1 MLIKYHRMVESARVC
16 VCVYVCVARQEVGRA
31 IFMHVCL
38 AETPVWGVE
47 KGRRTRGGREAALF
61 HGVET
66 SHKYFSFSD
75 PPGRRYLQ

>member
-1 MLIKYHRMVESARVC
+1 MHACERSQNGRECEA
-16 VCVYVCVARQEVGRA
+16 VCVYVCVARQEVGHA

-66 SHKYFSFSD
+66 SHK
-75 PPGRRYLQ
+75 